1 MKENLD
7 SYIAEKIHEEN
18 RRRIRAL
25 LKECVYLEQV
35 QRAFAD
41 FPRDEIQEIFGD
53 LQKEYLKKMRA
64 KRIQNAREEGCR
76 NGCMAERV
84 TMYQEFRFSM
94 ADAITDF
101 AKRFSVSEREAA
113 QFVSENWKEEEDT
126 HE

>member
-7 SYIAEKIHEEN
+7 QYIAEKIHDEN

-84 TMYQEFRFSM
+84 TMYQEFRFSRT
-94 ADAITDF
+94 DAITDF
-101 AKRFSVSEREAA
+101 VKRFSVSEQEAEK
-113 QFVSENWKEEEDT
+113 FINENWNKEDT

>member
-7 SYIAEKIHEEN
+7 KYIAEKIHDEN
-18 RRRIRAL
+18 LRWIRAL

-41 FPRDEIQEIFGD
+41 FPQDEIQEIFND
-53 LQKEYLKKMRA
+53 LQNKYLEKMRA
-64 KRIQNAREEGCR
+64 KRIQNAREESCR

-84 TMYQEFRFSM
+84 TMYQEFRFSI

-101 AKRFSVSEREAA
+101 AKRFSVSKREAA
-113 QFVSENWKEEEDT
+113 QFVSENWNEEVDT
-126 HE
+126 LE

>member
-7 SYIAEKIHEEN
+7 QYIAEKIHDEN
-18 RRRIRAL
+18 QRRIRAL

-84 TMYQEFRFSM
+84 TMYQEFRFSRT
-94 ADAITDF
+94 DAITDF
-101 AKRFSVSEREAA
+101 VKRFSVSEQEAEK
-113 QFVSENWKEEEDT
+113 FVNENWEEEDT

>member
-7 SYIAEKIHEEN
+7 QYIAEKIHDEN

-64 KRIQNAREEGCR
+64 KRIQNAREEGWR

-84 TMYQEFRFSM
+84 TMYQEFRFSRT
-94 ADAITDF
+94 DAITDF
-101 AKRFSVSEREAA
+101 VKRFSVSEQEAEK
-113 QFVSENWKEEEDT
+113 FINENWNKEDT

>member
-41 FPRDEIQEIFGD
+41 FPQDEIQEIFD
-53 LQKEYLKKMRA
+53 ELRSEYLEEMRA
-64 KRIQNAREEGCR
+64 KKLQAAYEEAYQRGR
-76 NGCMAERV
+76 MIGRV
-84 TMYQEFRFSM
+84 MMYQEFCFSKSN
-94 ADAITDF
+94 AIKDF
-101 AKRFSVSEREAA
+101 VARFSVSEQEAEK
-113 QFVSENWKEEEDT
+113 FIDENWNKEDT

>member
-1 MKENLD
+1 MKEDLNK
-7 SYIAEKIHEEN
+7 YIAEKIHDEN
-18 RRRIRAL
+18 RRRIQAL

-41 FPRDEIQEIFGD
+41 FPQDEIQEIFGD

-84 TMYQEFRFSM
+84 TMYQEFRFSRT
-94 ADAITDF
+94 DAITDF
-101 AKRFSVSEREAA
+101 VKRFSVSEQEAEK
-113 QFVSENWKEEEDT
+113 FVNENWNEEDT

>member
-7 SYIAEKIHEEN
+7 QYIAEKIHDEN

-76 NGCMAERV
+76 NGCMTERV
-84 TMYQEFRFSM
+84 TMYQEFRFSRT
-94 ADAITDF
+94 DAITDF
-101 AKRFSVSEREAA
+101 VKRFSVSEQEAEK
-113 QFVSENWKEEEDT
+113 FINENWNKEDT

>member
-7 SYIAEKIHEEN
+7 QYIAEKIHNEN

-25 LKECVYLEQV
+25 LKESVCLEQV

-41 FPRDEIQEIFGD
+41 FPQDEIREIFND
-53 LQKEYLKKMRA
+53 LQNKYLEKMRA
-64 KRIQNAREEGCR
+64 KRILNAREEGCR
-76 NGCMAERV
+76 NGCMTERV

-113 QFVSENWKEEEDT
+113 QFVSENWNEEVEN

>member
-1 MKENLD
+1 MKENLND
-7 SYIAEKIHEEN
+7 YIAEKIHNEN

-41 FPRDEIQEIFGD
+41 FPQGEIQEMFND
-53 LQKEYLKKMRA
+53 LQNEYLEKMRA
-64 KRIQNAREEGCR
+64 NRIQNAREEGCR

>member
-7 SYIAEKIHEEN
+7 QYIAEKIHDEN

-25 LKECVYLEQV
+25 LQENVYLERV
-35 QRAFAD
+35 QRAFSD
-41 FPRDEIQEIFGD
+41 FPQNEIQEIFDD
-53 LQKEYLKKMRA
+53 LQNKYLEKMRA

-101 AKRFSVSEREAA
+101 AKRFSVSKREAA

>member
-1 MKENLD
+1 MKEDLNK
-7 SYIAEKIHEEN
+7 YIAEKIHDEN
-18 RRRIRAL
+18 LRRIRAL

-41 FPRDEIQEIFGD
+41 FPQDEIQEIFND
-53 LQKEYLKKMRA
+53 LQNKYLEKMRA
-64 KRIQNAREEGCR
+64 KRIQNAREESCR

-84 TMYQEFRFSM
+84 TMYQEFRFSI

-101 AKRFSVSEREAA
+101 AKRFSVSEQEAEK
-113 QFVSENWKEEEDT
+113 FINENWNKEDT

>member
-7 SYIAEKIHEEN
+7 QYIAEKIHDEN

-53 LQKEYLKKMRA
+53 LQKEYLKKKRA

-84 TMYQEFRFSM
+84 TMYQEFRFSRT
-94 ADAITDF
+94 DAITDF
-101 AKRFSVSEREAA
+101 VKRFSVSEQEAEK
-113 QFVSENWKEEEDT
+113 FINENWNKEDT